1 MLVTFDNADF
11 EGKATQKN
19 RQVPFNLLMTEL
31 KKTVSITTVATTAF
45 ANSFSSYIV
54 LIFLDLYKSLSY
66 WVLMATRLVNS
77 TEIIFELTRLR
88 NTGVSIMIKYL

>member
-19 RQVPFNLLMTEL
+19 RQVPF

-45 ANSFSSYIV
+45 ANSFNSYIV

-66 WVLMATRLVNS
+66 WVLMATRLVSS